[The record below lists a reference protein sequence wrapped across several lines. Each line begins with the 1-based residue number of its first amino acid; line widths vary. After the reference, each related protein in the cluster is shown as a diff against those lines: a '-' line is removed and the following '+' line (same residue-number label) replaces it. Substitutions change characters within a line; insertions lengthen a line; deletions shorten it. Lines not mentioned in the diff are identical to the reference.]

1 MIKYVLLLMPAVAG
15 MLCLGGLLLDGSRQ
29 YWVRRRQRRDAMPL
43 RLQVIRRH
51 DFTDA
56 LFTVTLAD
64 PGGKLLPRFQAGQYI
79 GLQHG
84 SQRRYYSLAAWSS
97 QPGEYQLAIRR
108 LDGGQ
113 VSNGLQRELQPGAY
127 VSASAPRGSFVLDS
141 PGRDIALIAGGIGI
155 TPLRAMLHACLR
167 DPRYAGARISLFY
180 AARHRPE
187 LCFHQEFADFAARQ
201 HRFHYHPLLSR
212 PGPDWQG
219 LSGRLTAST
228 LAARLPR
235 LDRTDFYLCAGNAFM
250 EEIRKGLLTLKV
262 PAGRIR
268 SERFA
273 GLAAGTADL
282 DFTVR
287 VDDRPPFRFGSQPS
301 LLAAIRGAG
310 VGIPYDC
317 GTGQCGA
324 CRLTVIEGHCRWL
337 IQPETALAD
346 HEILAC
352 CTRPDSD
359 LALSLSAPPEVVRA
373 KPNTHHNLTSHPAR
387 SAR

>member
-1 MIKYVLLLMPAVAG
+1 MIKYALLLLPAVVG
-15 MLCLGGLLLDGSRQ
+15 MLWLGGLLLDGSRQ
-29 YWVRRRQRRDAMPL
+29 YWLRRRGREVMPL
-43 RLQVIRRH
+43 RLRVIRRH

-64 PGGKLLPRFQAGQYI
+64 PRGKRLPRFQAGQYV
-79 GLQHG
+79 GLQQG

-97 QPGEYQLAIRR
+97 QPGDYQLAIRR
-108 LDGGQ
+108 VDGGE
-113 VSNGLQRELQPGAY
+113 VSSRLQRELQPGSY
-127 VSASAPRGSFVLDS
+127 VGVWAPRGSFVLDS

-167 DPRYAGARISLFY
+167 DPRHAGARIALFY

-187 LCFHQEFADFAARQ
+187 LCFHQEFMDFAARQ

-212 PGPDWQG
+212 PGQDWQG

-228 LAARLPR
+228 LAAHLPQ
-235 LDRTDFYLCAGNAFM
+235 LDNMDFYVCAGDAFM
-250 EEIRKGLLTLKV
+250 REIRQGLLALNV

-268 SERFA
+268 TERFSGMTSGA
-273 GLAAGTADL
+273 ADL

-287 VDDRPPFRFGSQPS
+287 IDDRPPFRFGSQPS
-301 LLAAIRGAG
+301 LLAAIRHAG
-310 VGIPYDC
+310 VEIPHAC

-324 CRLTVIEGHCRWL
+324 CRLTLIEGHCSWL

-346 HEILAC
+346 NEILAC
-352 CTRPDSD
+352 CTRPGTD
-359 LALSLSAPPEVVRA
+359 LALSLSAPACP
-373 KPNTHHNLTSHPAR
+373 
-387 SAR
+387 